1 MTIIFQFVSFVFTFF
16 VFCVYFFFTI
26 LFFSSFYFIFA
37 IFLCLPFFCLFVYVQ
52 FVLYIPSI
60 AIFYFRYLCWKIF
73 KGSIYVKYMVVV
85 FVSLSYIHLFV
96 VSSIMVLFL
105 YSIFKKKLFFFVN
118 VFLLIDDDDY
128 YSTIYTE
135 FFFCILTANE
145 MLCFLIFTLVGTI
158 WNIIT
163 YDFSYILC
171 WILLLKNCCFEWFHS
186 R

>member
-135 FFFCILTANE
+135 FFFLYFDCKWNV
-145 MLCFLIFTLVGTI
+145 MLSHIHISWNYLKYHNI
-158 WNIIT
+158 WFQL
-163 YDFSYILC
+163 YFVLDFVVEK
-171 WILLLKNCCFEWFHS
+171 LLLWMIS
-186 R
+186 L